1 MPAAKPQP
9 LKLDPPL
16 RKRVYESIVEVI
28 GNTPLVRL
36 NRIAR
41 EAGAL
46 ARVLVKLEY
55 LNPLLSVK
63 DRIGVSMIEAL
74 EQEGRIG
81 PGSVIIEP
89 TSGNTGIGLAF
100 MCAVRGYRCILT
112 MPESFSIERRK
123 MFSLLGA
130 ELVLTPK
137 EQRIQG
143 AVDAAH
149 RLLKE
154 IPNSVMP
161 WQFGNKANPAIHRRT
176 TAEEIWADTGG
187 EVDVIVSGVGT
198 GGTLTGCA
206 EALKPRRPGLR
217 IVAVE
222 PKDSAV
228 LSGGKPGPHVIQGIG
243 AGFVPEVLDTKA
255 IDEIITITN
264 EDAVA
269 TARKVARME
278 GIPVGISSGAI
289 ISAAL
294 QVAKRPANEGKT
306 VVCFAPSTAERYLST
321 VLFEGL

>member
-1 MPAAKPQP
+1 MASKQTP
-9 LKLDPPL
+9 LKLDGPL
-16 RKRVYESIVEVI
+16 RKRVYDSIAETI

-36 NRIAR
+36 NRVAQ
-41 EAGAL
+41 EAGAV

-74 EQEGRIG
+74 EAEGKIG

-112 MPESFSIERRK
+112 MPESMSIERRK
-123 MFSLLGA
+123 MFALLGA
-130 ELVLTPK
+130 ETVLTPK
-137 EQRIQG
+137 EQRVQG
-143 AVDAAH
+143 AVDAAQK
-149 RLLKE
+149 LLKE

-161 WQFGNKANPAIHRRT
+161 WQFGNPANPAIHRRT
-176 TAEEIWADTGG
+176 TAEEIWSDTGG
-187 EVDVIVSGVGT
+187 EVDFLVSGVGT
-198 GGTLTGCA
+198 GGTLTGCG
-206 EALKPRRPGLR
+206 EVIKPRRPSLK

-222 PKDSAV
+222 PRDSAV
-228 LSGGKPGPHVIQGIG
+228 LSGGTAGPHAIQGIG
-243 AGFVPEVLDTKA
+243 AGFVPEILDVKL
-255 IDEIITITN
+255 IDEIIKITN
-264 EDAVA
+264 EDAIA
-269 TARKVARME
+269 TARKVARQE

-294 QVAKRPANEGKT
+294 QVAARKENQGKT
-306 VVCFAPSTAERYLST
+306 VVCFAPSNAERYMST